1 MATRMMR
8 FFSRSLM
15 ESISSIL
22 SLFDEKA
29 LDFSKC
35 LAYYRYKHLKRGKM
49 SRTETEH
56 DSQADHITVQRS
68 TTLNRRYVRRPTVD
82 AAEREARIESHKKSE
97 QKRREELAAKI
108 NRERLMAI
116 KNHKTVS
123 SSSSMSASEKKDA
136 AVSKALRNVATMNSK
151 SSSSKSGS
159 FSKRKFSVGRLVLAL
174 SCAVASVIAIVY
186 FVNLNVPDLSAQVI
200 AMQSGIEN
208 SYPDYVPRG
217 YNLKSSI
224 AGENRMTLTFENSEG
239 KVFQLVEEKSSWD
252 SKALLANYV
261 ETNLKNYDAVREQ
274 GLTIYISGSSA
285 AWVNSGVKYIIT
297 AETGTLTTKQIKS
310 IAVSL

>member
-1 MATRMMR
+1 
-8 FFSRSLM
+8 
-15 ESISSIL
+15 
-22 SLFDEKA
+22 
-29 LDFSKC
+29 
-35 LAYYRYKHLKRGKM
+35 M

-82 AAEREARIESHKKSE
+82 ASEREARIESHKKSE